1 MKTAKMWRIKLFVGC
16 INQNA
21 ACALTWKRKMI
32 DKTDK
37 LKSQIMLNISDESF
51 MLLHSEDLDILDVYL
66 VLSAALDYIEDE
78 AEALS
83 RKEGSYLQ

>member
-1 MKTAKMWRIKLFVGC
+1 MSSRWGIQGRPKLEG
-16 INQNA
+16 NP
-21 ACALTWKRKMI
+21 LI
-32 DKTDK
+32 DKLDTV
-37 LKSQIMLNISDESF
+37 KSRIMLDINDESF
-51 MLLHSEDLDILDVYL
+51 LIRHSDDLDILDVYL

>member
-1 MKTAKMWRIKLFVGC
+1 
-16 INQNA
+16 
-21 ACALTWKRKMI
+21 MI

-37 LKSQIMLNISDESF
+37 MKSQIMLNISDESF
-51 MLLHSEDLDILDVYL
+51 TILHSEDLDILDVYL

-78 AEALS
+78 AEAVS

>member
-1 MKTAKMWRIKLFVGC
+1 
-16 INQNA
+16 
-21 ACALTWKRKMI
+21 MI
-32 DKTDK
+32 DKTKD
-37 LKSQIMLNISDESF
+37 LKSQIMLNIGENDF
-51 MLLHSEDLDILDVYL
+51 TLLHSSDLDILDVYL

>member
-1 MKTAKMWRIKLFVGC
+1 
-16 INQNA
+16 
-21 ACALTWKRKMI
+21 MI

-37 LKSQIMLNISDESF
+37 IKSQIMLNISDESF
-51 MLLHSEDLDILDVYL
+51 MILHSDDMDILDVYL

-83 RKEGSYLQ
+83 RREGSYLQ

>member
-1 MKTAKMWRIKLFVGC
+1 
-16 INQNA
+16 
-21 ACALTWKRKMI
+21 MI

-37 LKSQIMLNISDESF
+37 MKSQIMLNISDESF
-51 MLLHSEDLDILDVYL
+51 MLLHSDDLDILDVYL

>member
-1 MKTAKMWRIKLFVGC
+1 
-16 INQNA
+16 
-21 ACALTWKRKMI
+21 MI

-37 LKSQIMLNISDESF
+37 IKSQIMLNISDETF
-51 MLLHSEDLDILDVYL
+51 MILHSDDMDILDVYL

-78 AEALS
+78 AEAVS